1 MLTTDALRNAIE
13 QAQGDADVCT
23 RFCAVGGTCGESVY
37 RIHHNGVGSSD
48 TREHQVS
55 AGWVLKL
62 SEDQLR
68 PWLTAWL
75 TATHDGQPF
84 DLNTRRRDPRD
95 F

>member
-1 MLTTDALRNAIE
+1 MLTTDELRNAIE
-13 QAQGDADVCT
+13 QAQCDADICT

-37 RIHHNGVGSSD
+37 MIHHNGVGSSD
-48 TREHQVS
+48 TREQRVY
-55 AGWVLKL
+55 AGWVLTL

-75 TATHDGQPF
+75 IATHEGQPF
-84 DLNTRRRDPRD
+84 DLNTRLRDRHD